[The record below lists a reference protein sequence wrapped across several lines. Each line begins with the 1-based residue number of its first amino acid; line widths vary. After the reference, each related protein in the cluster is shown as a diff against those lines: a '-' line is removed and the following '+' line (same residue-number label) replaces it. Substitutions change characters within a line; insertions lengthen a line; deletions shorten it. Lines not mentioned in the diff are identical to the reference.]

1 MSKEV
6 NMFREKDTLHEFCR
20 KDAYSVPDGYFGQLQ
35 ERLMSIPRSRKTA
48 SKHGAAAYLALAGG
62 IAAVAAGGF
71 AILKSTAQ
79 KASYNQDYV
88 YEQLLYADAL
98 PQSYSLYNAFEQ
110 AAASSEVSLEEYF
123 DNVNE

>member
-48 SKHGAAAYLALAGG
+48 PKHGAAAYLALAGG
-62 IAAVAAGGF
+62 I